1 MLQKSLV
8 FLSSEKQGQLV
19 IYKTSTQMHMVY
31 LFDKIA
37 IQATPTECKL
47 SILGQTSIETAFIE
61 QP

>member
-8 FLSSEKQGQLV
+8 FLSSEKQDL
-19 IYKTSTQMHMVY
+19 IYKTNTYMVY

-47 SILGQTSIETAFIE
+47 SILGQTSIETTFIE

>member
-1 MLQKSLV
+1 M
-8 FLSSEKQGQLV
+8 FLSSEKQGL
-19 IYKTSTQMHMVY
+19 IYKTSTHMHMVY

-37 IQATPTECKL
+37 IQAIPTECKL